1 MLLSNLDAPPSRAA
15 IRKILPVLLVL
26 ATLLSVRVLTLMFM
40 RAHLD
45 DPAWFQTGSYGKF
58 DRQARDILDER
69 QPIFLIDDPTRTD
82 LAQYPPAFPAAVAA
96 IYGVTG
102 ERSAYSV
109 QLVQWAIDLIVSLV
123 LIVGITVTA
132 FGWRAGFAAGF
143 LAALSPL
150 FAMYSAYPSADT
162 PAMWFVLAGNWL
174 LLLAAR
180 RNNLWLALG
189 AGALLGIACWIRV
202 NPLYMAVGWAAVMLI
217 VKAPWRQ
224 RLLMSGAVVVATALV
239 ISPIVVRNFLTFPDF
254 TPTGGTIGV
263 NLWEGLGETE
273 LGRQHGFLYG
283 DDKLVEHERV
293 KMGWPAD
300 RYLDS
305 QWPDGI
311 RRDKERTRESM
322 AFIKQHPVWY
332 AGVMGGRMWGMLK
345 VAGDPVP
352 YCGISGIN
360 VTSQKC
366 LTPAWQGG
374 ALAFGVNALGMIQ
387 SVARYLFLP
396 LAAFGIY
403 VAARRDLIAT
413 AVLLVTVLY
422 YLVPGTA
429 AHTEIRYVLPM
440 HAMLTVFA
448 AAAVDR
454 LLSLAL
460 KK

>member
-1 MLLSNLDAPPSRAA
+1 MGTRIKNQL
-15 IRKILPVLLVL
+15 LPVLLVL
-26 ATLLSVRVLTLMFM
+26 VTLVSVRVLTLMFM
-40 RAHLD
+40 RAHLE

-58 DRQARDILDER
+58 DRQARDILDGR
-69 QPIFLIDDPTRTD
+69 QRIFLIDDATRTD

-96 IYGVTG
+96 IYAVSG
-102 ERSAYSV
+102 ERSAYGV
-109 QLVQWAIDLIVSLV
+109 QLVQWAIDLVLSLV

-132 FGWRAGFAAGF
+132 FGWRAGLAAGF
-143 LAALSPL
+143 LIALSPL

-174 LLLAAR
+174 LLLAAK
-180 RNNLWLALG
+180 RNNVWLALG
-189 AGALLGIACWIRV
+189 AGALLGVACWIRV
-202 NPLYMAVGWAAVMLI
+202 NPLYLAVGWAIVML
-217 VKAPWRQ
+217 VAKSPWQ
-224 RLLMSGAVVVATALV
+224 KRLAMSGAVVFATAIV
-239 ISPIVVRNFLTFPDF
+239 ISPIVVRNYLTFPDF

-273 LGRQHGFLYG
+273 LGRQHGFLFG
-283 DDKLVEHERV
+283 DDNMIEHERV
-293 KMGWPAD
+293 KMGWPAGT
-300 RYLDS
+300 YFDS

-311 RRDKERTRESM
+311 RRDKERTRESL

-332 AGVMGGRMWGMLK
+332 GGVMAGRMWGMLK

-374 ALAFGVNALGMIQ
+374 VLAFGVNVLGMIQ

-403 VAARRDLIAT
+403 VAARRDMIAT
-413 AVLLVTVLY
+413 VVFLVTVLY
-422 YLVPGTA
+422 YLVPGSA

-440 HAMLTVFA
+440 HGLLTVFA

-454 LLSLAL
+454 LLQLIR
-460 KK
+460 